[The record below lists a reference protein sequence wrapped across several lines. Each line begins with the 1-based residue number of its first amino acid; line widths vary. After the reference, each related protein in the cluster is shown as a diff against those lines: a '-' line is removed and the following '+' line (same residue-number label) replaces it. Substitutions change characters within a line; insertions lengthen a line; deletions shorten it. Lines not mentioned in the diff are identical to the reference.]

1 MARVSQSLK
10 YSQAASTT
18 TANLL
23 NATALQYIGLASK
36 ITIWAAAFL
45 AAASD
50 QFSLTWS
57 RGAEYG
63 TLVPAGSPINVDAAG
78 PSQLNDLV
86 GEFTVPAGVNMALA
100 LVSDATSSTHTGVF
114 RFLIES

>member
-1 MARVSQSLK
+1 MARIGQSVK
-10 YSQAASTT
+10 YSQAASAT

-23 NATALQYIGLASK
+23 NATNLQYIGLASK
-36 ITIWAAAFL
+36 LTIWAAAFL
-45 AAASD
+45 AAAIDS
-50 QFSLTWS
+50 FSLTWS
-57 RGAEYG
+57 RGAEFG

-86 GEFTVPAGVNMALA
+86 GEFVLPAGANLVLA

-114 RFLIES
+114 RFLLES